1 MNTRTSSIGLLLGLA
16 ALAAPREA
24 KAEGTIGLD
33 VHAQALF
40 PGGKALGTLGGAIY
54 GGYAFRLK
62 PLMVEPEASVSVDD
76 APSLSLLV
84 VRGVVGARLGLS
96 FSVEPSIY
104 AHFGYGVFT
113 PVGSAVRNAEHTFTL
128 DAGLGLDYRPARF
141 FTIGITAGYVGFF
154 GSGFQGTVHGLVGAP
169 RIGFWF

>member
-1 MNTRTSSIGLLLGLA
+1 MNTRTLSIGLLVGSA
-16 ALAAPREA
+16 ALASTREA

-40 PGGKALGTLGGAIY
+40 PRGKALGTLGGAIY

-76 APSLSLLV
+76 APSRGVLI

-96 FSVEPSIY
+96 LRVEPSIY

-113 PVGSAVRNAEHTFTL
+113 PVGSAFSTTAHTFTV

-154 GSGFQGTVHGLVGAP
+154 GNSFQGTVHGLVGAP